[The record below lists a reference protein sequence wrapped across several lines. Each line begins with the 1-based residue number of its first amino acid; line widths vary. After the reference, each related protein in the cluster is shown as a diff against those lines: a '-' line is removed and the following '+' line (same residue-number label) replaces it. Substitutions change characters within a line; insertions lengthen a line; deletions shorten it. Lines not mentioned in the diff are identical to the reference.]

1 MAVFIAWDETAGTP
15 REEYVGGGVSR
26 IVWDNIHT
34 VTRKARW
41 INSERDKDK
50 QGAREYIRELL
61 REGDTRVN
69 LRVIV
74 AKD

>member
-1 MAVFIAWDETAGTP
+1 MAVFIAWDEPAGTP
-15 REEYVGGGVSR
+15 REEYVGGGVCR